1 MKLLY
6 KLARLSPGR
15 LSLLLKAVFIV
26 SAVRLALWL
35 VPFRILLGLLK
46 RRMLRRVTR
55 AALDHDAVNQVIW
68 SVERVSRIV
77 PAATCLVQA
86 IAAQILLSQL
96 GQAAE
101 LRIGVAR
108 DASGEFQAH
117 AWLEYEGQVVIGGS
131 KSRSRFTTLPLF
143 E

>member
-6 KLARLSPGR
+6 KLIWVFPGKLR
-15 LSLLLKAVFIV
+15 LLLKSVFIV

-35 VPFRILLGLLK
+35 IPFHVLMRL
-46 RRMLRRVTR
+46 LRRRTR
-55 AALDHDAVNQVIW
+55 RTTKRQEVDHDAVNRVIW
-68 SVERVSRIV
+68 NVERASRLV

-86 IAAQILLSQL
+86 IAAQILLSQI
-96 GQAAE
+96 GEIAD

-108 DASGEFQAH
+108 DETGGFQAH
-117 AWLEYEGQVVIGGS
+117 AWLEYQGEVVIGGS